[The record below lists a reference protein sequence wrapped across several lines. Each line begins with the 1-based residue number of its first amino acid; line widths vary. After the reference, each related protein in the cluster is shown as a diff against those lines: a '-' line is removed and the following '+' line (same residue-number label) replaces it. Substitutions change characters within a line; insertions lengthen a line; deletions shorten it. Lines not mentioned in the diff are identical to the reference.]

1 MGDHRWIGRSQCPSP
16 PATQSW
22 DCGVAR
28 GSRALVLMFLADW
41 FKCSEAGIHGGRRRR
56 PWACGVGLR
65 LARGSLE
72 DEEETMADVDG
83 QTQSLPMRGRQRGH
97 SNVVGVRC
105 VPAHAGVVGLRR
117 ARGRKSAWK
126 MVAAGARR
134 FWGGFTSRWTIAHK
148 LSFSLQ
154 LSSPLSL
161 SSWDCG
167 VARVSRV
174 HAKKK
179 KRQTPRMSLPN
190 TEVTESSGCG
200 RPSGSNRWNKKQ
212 KCS

>member
-1 MGDHRWIGRSQCPSP
+1 MPI
-16 PATQSW
+16 ATR
-22 DCGVAR
+22 DAV
-28 GSRALVLMFLADW
+28 
-41 FKCSEAGIHGGRRRR
+41 
-56 PWACGVGLR
+56 VGLR
-65 LARGSLE
+65 RRARFAGAGADVHRRLVQVLGGRHPRWKASTTVGVRRRIAARARFAR
-72 DEEETMADVDG
+72 DEEETMAKASVAGVQLQDA
-83 QTQSLPMRGRQRGH
+83 GRQRGH

-117 ARGRKSAWK
+117 ARGRKGAWK

-174 HAKKK
+174 HAK
-179 KRQTPRMSLPN
+179 
-190 TEVTESSGCG
+190 
-200 RPSGSNRWNKKQ
+200 
-212 KCS
+212 

>member
-1 MGDHRWIGRSQCPSP
+1 MPI
-16 PATQSW
+16 ATR
-22 DCGVAR
+22 DAV
-28 GSRALVLMFLADW
+28 
-41 FKCSEAGIHGGRRRR
+41 
-56 PWACGVGLR
+56 VGLR
-65 LARGSLE
+65 RRARFAGAGADVHRRLVQVLGGRHPRWKASTTVGVRRRIAARARFAR

-117 ARGRKSAWK
+117 ARGRKGAWK
-126 MVAAGARR
+126 VVWAGARR

-174 HAKKK
+174 HAK
-179 KRQTPRMSLPN
+179 
-190 TEVTESSGCG
+190 
-200 RPSGSNRWNKKQ
+200 
-212 KCS
+212 